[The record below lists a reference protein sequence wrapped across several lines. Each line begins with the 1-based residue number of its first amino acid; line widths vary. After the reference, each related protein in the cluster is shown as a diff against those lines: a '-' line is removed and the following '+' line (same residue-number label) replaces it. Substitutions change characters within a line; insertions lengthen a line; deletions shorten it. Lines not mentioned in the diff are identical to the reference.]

1 MYCTP
6 IDCKYDEVNDKI
18 IVDVVDDD
26 YGQEA
31 TFVIDRVLIDDF
43 TKVTTDPYMTD
54 DPDADDNYSADDIKA
69 WGYNIADY
77 IKDCALIRIVKIND
91 NEFAFASC
99 LK

>member
-31 TFVIDRVLIDDF
+31 TLVIDRVLVDDF
-43 TKVTTDPYMTD
+43 TKVATDPYMTD

-69 WGYNIADY
+69 WGRNIADY
-77 IKDCALIRIVKIND
+77 IKDCALVRIVKISD
-91 NEFAFASC
+91 DEFAFASC